1 MPSKKQAL
9 AAEYVDP
16 NTLVPWEDNPRDN
29 AGAVKDVRASIERF
43 GFAAPIVAR
52 KKDNIVI
59 AGHTRLKAALEMGL
73 KSVPVR
79 FLDLSTK
86 QAELLS
92 LADNRLNELAKWDD
106 QGVAHIIQRAIAD
119 QDFDAAGLGW
129 DEEELFQIVAEIEGE
144 IEEVSIL
151 PPDPG
156 QGGAIMPEAD
166 EGEIAMFPTSH
177 VRMVQLFLNA
187 DTAPVFLE
195 RVALLGEHHIQDNI
209 TDTVFHVV
217 QLAAEALEE

>member
-1 MPSKKQAL
+1 MPSKKQAA

-16 NTLVPWEDNPRDN
+16 KKLVPWEDNPRDN
-29 AGAVKDVRASIERF
+29 DGAVQEVRASIERF

-52 KKDNIVI
+52 KEDRTVI
-59 AGHTRLKAALEMGL
+59 AGHTRLKAALDLGL

-79 FLDLSTK
+79 FLDISTK

-106 QGVAHIIQRAIAD
+106 QGVAQVIHRAMAD
-119 QDFDAAGLGW
+119 TDFDAAGLGW

-151 PPDPG
+151 PPEPG
-156 QGGAIMPEAD
+156 AGGGVMPEAD
-166 EGEIAMFPTSH
+166 TEDISMFPTSH

-187 DTAPVFLE
+187 DTSPVFLA
-195 RVALLGEHHIQDNI
+195 RVAQLGAHYQTENI
-209 TDTVFHVV
+209 TDTVFKAIE
-217 QLAAEALEE
+217 LAAEALG